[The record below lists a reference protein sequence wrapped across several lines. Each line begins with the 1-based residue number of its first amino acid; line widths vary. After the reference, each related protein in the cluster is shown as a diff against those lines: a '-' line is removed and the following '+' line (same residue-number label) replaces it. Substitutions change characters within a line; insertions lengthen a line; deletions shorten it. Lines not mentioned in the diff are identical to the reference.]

1 MACNA
6 VGVRWRCF
14 ISAVVVAAFLRVQA
28 APEPVVEIPFQF
40 REGLIQVRV
49 KVPQSAEP
57 LNFLLDTGASVSV
70 IDLHTAQRLGLKP
83 GKKVHVL
90 GVHSA
95 TDGYWPTRLTAR
107 SGDFPLP
114 EDYLAVDM
122 QQFSDACE
130 FSVEGLLGVDFFRDR
145 VVQIDFAA
153 ETIRLFNRE
162 NTTSKGEVLPLEIR
176 RCGMRVQLCVN
187 GGKPQWT
194 RLDTGCASALQWVT
208 STVRTEKCERRIAI
222 GLNKLSIP
230 QATTTV
236 RIGSIVFEAVPTGL
250 HRKPIF
256 AGESGLLGNGLLARF
271 SSITIDARAG
281 RAVLG
286 VRLPAS

>member
-1 MACNA
+1 M
-6 VGVRWRCF
+6 
-14 ISAVVVAAFLRVQA
+14 QA
-28 APEPVVEIPFQF
+28 APEPLVEIPFQF

-57 LNFLLDTGASVSV
+57 LNFLVDTGASVSV

-83 GKKVHVL
+83 GKKVQVL
-90 GVHSA
+90 GVQSA
-95 TDGYWPTRLTAR
+95 TDGYWPTRLTAT

-114 EDYLAVDM
+114 ENYLAIDM

-145 VVQIDFAA
+145 VVQIDFET
-153 ETIRLFNRE
+153 ETIRLFNSE
-162 NTTSKGEVLPLEIR
+162 NATFKGEVLPLEIR
-176 RCGMRVQLCVN
+176 GCGMRVPVCVN

-208 STVRTEKCERRIAI
+208 STVRTEKCDRRIAI

-236 RIGSIVFEAVPTGL
+236 RIGTIDFEAVPTGL